1 MTKPLD
7 RELKEKL
14 IQPILSALEPM
25 LIIELEEF
33 AEEYIQLLTVRT
45 PWKGKL
51 SLENS
56 PYMCG
61 EWGPLWAWKRYEYIS
76 NIWGTQTG
84 KTTILFII
92 LCYIA
97 KVDCL
102 LLIMTMKAIYGAGL
116 IWTLNKKRL

>member
-61 EWGPLWAWKRYEYIS
+61 EWGPLWAVDLFVKLIKMHVPLMVALS
-76 NIWGTQTG
+76 QNQDVKHVVKNCQTRRWR
-84 KTTILFII
+84 
-92 LCYIA
+92 
-97 KVDCL
+97 DE
-102 LLIMTMKAIYGAGL
+102 
-116 IWTLNKKRL
+116 